1 MKPVVA
7 ALLLLGVLRH
17 YSWELFDPE
26 IQAQVWNAVGSMV
39 IVTFLLATVSRAT
52 LLVVIW
58 WIAEEAQTILCSIGW
73 IFQPWQVKPGE
84 AQCSALL
91 GFDLSSAGLLAVSL
105 ILVCQHVRSYRS
117 QKKENQT

>member
-17 YSWELFDPE
+17 YGYKLAPHELH
-26 IQAQVWNAVGSMV
+26 AQVWNAIASIV
-39 IVTFLLATVSRAT
+39 IVIFLLAVASKDTWPVA
-52 LLVVIW
+52 LW
-58 WIAEEAQTILCSIGW
+58 WIAEEVQAAGCSIGW
-73 IFQPWQVKPGE
+73 MIRPWHVPEGE
-84 AQCSALL
+84 DQCSALL
-91 GFDLSSAGLLAVSL
+91 GFDLSSAGLLAISA